1 MMKHKHSSQRLA
13 PTNRTPRF
21 SEGSKKPFASLVSL
35 LLLSLLLLACSDTA
49 TTPTEPPTQ
58 PEPVV
63 PPGTPVGNLQ
73 LTVEGLPDGA
83 DARVLI
89 VGPED
94 YSATVTGS
102 QTLQNLRTG
111 SYILEVESIEYRDAT
126 YSGAFAGSNQTEVT
140 VDVTEDDTSTVE
152 VTYTSVGSVEE
163 GEIAPGTAR
172 EGLVAENAFD
182 DYSFQGTAN
191 VPLTFDFTGTGEENR
206 GQYSVGIFAADN
218 LEEALY
224 SSYRLGTYG
233 RAPLIGFAPT
243 EDGQYVLR
251 IRGEGEVVDYQ
262 VRAQYLSGP
271 PEERQTPTV
280 INYGDTAEGAVTS
293 GSYDEYRFTGTF
305 NETILLSFSYDGED
319 SRYTGNCRVEFYR
332 VGQEEPIE
340 TSPLYSSFG
349 TPPEID
355 FTPQED
361 GDYLIRVVGAGSQ
374 GRSLVRYSFGLDRLE

>member
-1 MMKHKHSSQRLA
+1 MNHLSKTRREKHTRLA
-13 PTNRTPRF
+13 P
-21 SEGSKKPFASLVSL
+21 FALLCL
-35 LLLSLLLLACSDTA
+35 LLLSLLLTACPETSTA
-49 TTPTEPPTQ
+49 PTDPPSN
-58 PEPVV
+58 PVI
-63 PPGTPVGNLQ
+63 PPGEPTGSLQ
-73 LTVEGLPDGA
+73 FTVEGLPDGA
-83 DARVLI
+83 DASVL
-89 VGPED
+89 VAGPEE
-94 YSATVTGS
+94 YSSAVTSS

-111 SYILEVESIEYRDAT
+111 SYSLEVQSVEFRDAT
-126 YSGAFAGSNQTEVT
+126 YSGAFEGSNQTEIT
-140 VDVTEDDTSTVE
+140 VDVTEGETTAVE

-163 GEIAPGTAR
+163 GSIAPGTAR

-182 DYSFQGTAN
+182 DYAFQGTAN
-191 VPLTFDFTGTGEENR
+191 VPLTFDFTGTGEENTGNYR
-206 GQYSVGIFAADN
+206 VLIFAAED
-218 LEEALY
+218 LEEPLNSTLY
-224 SSYRLGTYG
+224 GTFGQAPILGFSPPENG
-233 RAPLIGFAPT
+233 G
-243 EDGQYVLR
+243 YVLR
-251 IRGEGEVVDYQ
+251 IRGENNIVDYR

-280 INYGDTAEGAVTS
+280 INYGDTAKGAVTS

-319 SRYTGNCRVEFYR
+319 SRYTGNYRVEFYR

-374 GRSLVRYSFGLDRLE
+374 GRSLVRYSFGLERLE

>member
-1 MMKHKHSSQRLA
+1 MMNHSSQRLA

-21 SEGSKKPFASLVSL
+21 SKGSKKPFASLVSL

-58 PEPVV
+58 PDPVV

-83 DARVLI
+83 DARVL
-89 VGPED
+89 VAGPEE
-94 YSATVTGS
+94 YSATVIGS

-111 SYILEVESIEYRDAT
+111 SYILGVESVEYRDAT
-126 YSGAFAGSNQTEVT
+126 YSGAFEGNNQTEVT
-140 VDVTEDDTSTVE
+140 VDVTEGETTVVE

-163 GEIAPGTAR
+163 GSIAPGTAR

-271 PEERQTPTV
+271 PEERETPTMLE
-280 INYGDTAEGAVTS
+280 IGETATGALTA
-293 GSYDEYRFTGTF
+293 GSFDSYRFTGTF
-305 NETILLSFSYDGED
+305 NEPILLTFGYDQED
-319 SRYTGNCRVEFYR
+319 PRYNGNYQVEFYR
-332 VGQEEPIE
+332 VGQEEPLE
-340 TSPLYSSFG
+340 TSPLYSTYG
-349 TPPEID
+349 APPEID
-355 FTPQED
+355 FTPQGDE
-361 GDYLIRVVGAGSQ
+361 DYLVRVVGAGSQ
-374 GRSLVRYSFGLDRLE
+374 GRSLVRYSFVLERLE